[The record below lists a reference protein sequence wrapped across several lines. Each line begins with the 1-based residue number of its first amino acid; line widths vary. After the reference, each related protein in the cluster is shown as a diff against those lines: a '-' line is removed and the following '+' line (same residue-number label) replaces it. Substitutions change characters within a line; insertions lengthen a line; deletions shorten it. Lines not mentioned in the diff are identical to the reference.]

1 MSEDA
6 IAGKYQHALEQLT
19 EGVYDP
25 DHIKLI
31 REGVVE
37 GYVRR
42 IDAVV
47 AVMKVFDAPEMMVL
61 ADALDD
67 VAHGREHWRTV
78 PYVMKYVRMG
88 ILDQEEVNLSI
99 MEGLGKRLRRD

>member
-25 DHIKLI
+25 DYI
-31 REGVVE
+31 RLVRTGVVE

-42 IDAVV
+42 KDAIV
-47 AVMKVFDAPEMMVL
+47 AVMKILKAPEMMAL

-67 VAHGREHWRTV
+67 VAHGRNHCTTI
-78 PYVMKYVRMG
+78 PYVMSYVHMG

-99 MEGLGKRLRRD
+99 MEGLGKRPRRD